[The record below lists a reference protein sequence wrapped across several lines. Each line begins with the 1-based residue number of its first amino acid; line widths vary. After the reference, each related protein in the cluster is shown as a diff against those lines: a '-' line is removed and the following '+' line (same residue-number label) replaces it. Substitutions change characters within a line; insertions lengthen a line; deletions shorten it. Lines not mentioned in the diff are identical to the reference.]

1 MNPMTNEM
9 SCEFN
14 LAAHFYLQMV
24 LQKVIKIAL
33 TSMELGSRIYTI
45 QTTKEPMI
53 SYERDKRY
61 IEDLKRAGGW
71 CEPVENSMRNIPR
84 ELLL

>member
-1 MNPMTNEM
+1 MTN
-9 SCEFN
+9 
-14 LAAHFYLQMV
+14 
-24 LQKVIKIAL
+24 
-33 TSMELGSRIYTI
+33 GSRIYTI

-61 IEDLKRAGGW
+61 IADLKRAGVW